1 MRRPTRASNQTT
13 CYVIAYDI
21 PDDKRRTKIHKIL
34 LGYGKWTQYSLFEC
48 FLTRKELVLLR
59 SKLAEHLV
67 AKEDSV
73 RFYPLCANCVS
84 KVETVG
90 GPPPADAV
98 LFLGS
103 CALCVL
109 AHAAFRTFWRKSGKP
124 LRPYMERLI
133 YLSLLI

>member
-1 MRRPTRASNQTT
+1 MRIKARTSNQTT

-48 FLTRKELVLLR
+48 FLTRKDLVLLR
-59 SKLAEHLV
+59 SRLNEHLV

-90 GPPPADAV
+90 GTPPADEV
-98 LFLGS
+98 LFL
-103 CALCVL
+103 V
-109 AHAAFRTFWRKSGKP
+109 
-124 LRPYMERLI
+124 
-133 YLSLLI
+133 